1 MKLIVLPDAG
11 FAPILTAIK
20 RAKASIRVTIFRSNL
35 PELEKCLGDAVT
47 RGVRVHALIAH
58 TNRAGEKL
66 LRDLE
71 LRLLGKGVTVS
82 RTADD
87 LIRYHDKLLVVDDT
101 LYVMA
106 FNFTRV
112 QVSRR
117 RSLAVVTRKASLV
130 SEATALF
137 DADAARQPYTP
148 QHDDLVVSPLNARER
163 LVKLLGRARRSLRV
177 YDSKV
182 LDRQMLRLLRERAAA
197 GVDVRVIGAVGTAGR
212 SLKVAPLAGLRLHL
226 RAILADE
233 AELFI
238 GSQSLRPLEL
248 DRRREVGII
257 VGEKG
262 VIRQFREI
270 FEADWAAT
278 DIGREEIKEFE
289 ADRALRAAAA
299 AVTEPLAS

>member
-11 FAPILTAIK
+11 FAPILTAIR
-20 RAKASIRVTIFRSNL
+20 RATVSIRVTIFRSNL
-35 PELEKCLGDAVT
+35 PELEKALGDAVT

-71 LRLLGKGVTVS
+71 LRLLGRGVTVS

-87 LIRYHDKLLVVDDT
+87 LLRYHDKLLIADDT
-101 LYVMA
+101 LHVMG

-117 RSLAVVTRKASLV
+117 RSLAVVTRKEALV
-130 SEATALF
+130 NEATELF
-137 DADAARQPYTP
+137 DADVARRPFTP
-148 QHDDLVVSPLNARER
+148 RTDDLVVSPLNARPR
-163 LVKLLGRARRSLRV
+163 LAALLSGARRSLRI
-177 YDSKV
+177 YDAKV
-182 LDRQMLRLLRERAAA
+182 LDRQMLRILRERAGE

-212 SLKVAPLAGLRLHL
+212 ELKVAPLTSLRLHL
-226 RAILADE
+226 RAILCDE
-233 AELFI
+233 AELFV

-257 VGEKG
+257 VREKR
-262 VIRQFREI
+262 VIRQFRDI
-270 FEADWAAT
+270 FEADWATTA
-278 DIGREEIKEFE
+278 IGREEIREFE
-289 ADRALRAAAA
+289 ADRALRASAAA
-299 AVTEPLAS
+299 SDERIAS